1 MKRLKNILL
10 VYGQGVG
17 IHADGLL
24 KNEEMTA
31 WVEEVFDNN
40 LPPQK

>member
-1 MKRLKNILL
+1 MKRFKNILL
-10 VYGQGVG
+10 VHGQGAG

-24 KNEEMTA
+24 ENEEMTA
-31 WVEEVFDNN
+31 WIEKVFDDN